1 MSTTA
6 AVVVYGATGHTGR
19 FVVAELRRRGFATVI
34 SGRDADRLEALAA
47 EWGDVQVRPAT
58 VDDAGSLDR
67 ALAGAAAVVNCAGP
81 FALTAGPVVEAAL
94 RAGIPYVDVA
104 AEIEANVAMFAD
116 HAEAARKAD
125 TPVVPAMAFYGGLGD
140 LLVTA
145 AMGEWTAADAVHV
158 AYGLNGWHPT
168 PGTRVAGRVSHERRA
183 GRRVRFAG
191 PAGLRHLLRSD
202 AGGTWGPAL
211 VAVFGVSFW
220 AAAAFPAD
228 AGAGFPVGAPDPTVM
243 SGHGAAHMAAGMVGY
258 LALCAAFV
266 VLSRP
271 LAARG
276 HRGWAVASRLVPV
289 AVLAGFMASAASVLA
304 FTAGAGLGLLWL
316 TAVTARLALTPA
328 LPRTV

>member
-1 MSTTA
+1 MAHTLGTLHHVAPA
-6 AVVVYGATGHTGR
+6 APASRLGAT
-19 FVVAELRRRGFATVI
+19 
-34 SGRDADRLEALAA
+34 
-47 EWGDVQVRPAT
+47 
-58 VDDAGSLDR
+58 
-67 ALAGAAAVVNCAGP
+67 ALAGGMVAGP
-81 FALTAGPVVEAAL
+81 LFLGAGLVQSFARDGFDFTRNAISQLALGEAGWVQTVNFL
-94 RAGIPYVDVA
+94 
-104 AEIEANVAMFAD
+104 
-116 HAEAARKAD
+116 
-125 TPVVPAMAFYGGLGD
+125 
-140 LLVTA
+140 
-145 AMGEWTAADAVHV
+145 
-158 AYGLNGWHPT
+158 
-168 PGTRVAGRVSHERRA
+168 VAGTLLIA
-183 GRRVRFAG
+183 GA
-191 PAGLRHLLRSD
+191 AGLRHLLRSD
-202 AGGTWGPAL
+202 AGGTWGPVL

-316 TAVTARLALTPA
+316 TAVTARLALAPA